1 MTLQQFSKQ
10 FNTTKLWD
18 ETFNNELGGY
28 VMDNILITPVDE
40 NRQPVIYNGS
50 LEQKM
55 VQSLQKVEGYIYKI
69 IK

>member
-28 VMDNILITPVDE
+28 VMDNILITPVDK
-40 NRQPVIYNGS
+40 NQQPVIYNGS
-50 LEQKM
+50 LEKKM
-55 VQSLQKVEGYIYKI
+55 VQSLQQVVGHIYKI

>member
-10 FNTTKLWD
+10 FNTTQLWD

-28 VMDNILITPVDE
+28 VMDNILITPVDK
-40 NRQPVIYNGS
+40 NDQPVIYNGS
-50 LEQKM
+50 LEKKL
-55 VQSLQKVEGYIYKI
+55 VQSLQQVEGHIYKI